1 MADKKIIIFYY
12 SYSSMSTEKLLK
24 GIKETISNIELLLL
38 PSEEKNDVSSYDL
51 IGFHQEFML
60 GILENQYIKKLK
72 C

>member
-1 MADKKIIIFYY
+1 MESKKIIIFYY

-51 IGFHQEFML
+51 IGFAS
-60 GILENQYIKKLK
+60 GIYAWDFGKQFIKK
-72 C
+72 